1 MPYLYS
7 TLWPDSME
15 EEVRGTLALSRW
27 IARFEMLRIELQE
40 HAEKPYGMDI
50 DIDEVSRLMELAK
63 QDVAASI
70 MQEMCDCFAF
80 EPCERCGGRKWLSG
94 KRMALRP
101 SAEAH

>member
-1 MPYLYS
+1 
-7 TLWPDSME
+7 ME
-15 EEVRGTLALSRW
+15 EEVRGTLRLSCW
-27 IARFEMLRIELQE
+27 IARFEELRIDLQE

-50 DIDEVSRLMELAK
+50 DIDKCLSLMNLVK

-101 SAEAH
+101 SAEAR